1 MTRQFF
7 DGFVQHET
15 VSDYRTKVQN
25 LPSSLPFL
33 VPFFACSF
41 LPSFLPFS
49 LVLLRVRFGMPS
61 IERQDSAFWD
71 QIYWRGRIWA
81 PQIYL
86 VYAGLRQ
93 FAHLPA
99 AKVKM
104 GVLADQARRLFL
116 QQVT

>member
-1 MTRQFF
+1 
-7 DGFVQHET
+7 
-15 VSDYRTKVQN
+15 
-25 LPSSLPFL
+25 
-33 VPFFACSF
+33 
-41 LPSFLPFS
+41 
-49 LVLLRVRFGMPS
+49 MPS

-116 QQVT
+116 QQVTYVFYLLTNFLSNRERRSSMLLLFYSSNVPVDMY